1 MKKEKAVWLFAGGA
15 MQTEAAEKVKDG
27 GFKLILT
34 DMNPACVCAK
44 YADEFVEKDTFDIEG
59 NIDAAEKLKEK
70 YEIAAVFTAGADCH
84 ETVARVAKF
93 LGLPGIDPEI
103 SKICRYKY
111 LSREVLEKAG
121 VVQPKFG
128 RAKTFEEAQSVLRKI
143 GFPAVIKSANN
154 SGSRGFCKLDRLE
167 DLNWEV
173 FQNAFDNGTAGYVIL
188 EELLIPIENAIAE
201 FSIETLWH
209 KGKMTWLN
217 AVDRLFRKD
226 FLLFDCLKDLPLYK
240 DVSWAIELGH
250 INPAVQSRE
259 MRDLLVDLLFKIGVA
274 LGIDKEKYA
283 AIVKY
288 DIILTPKGPY
298 ILEVTPRLSGG
309 WDSSKST
316 IARGAD
322 FVGGAMRLAM
332 GEEPGEEF
340 MKKYFE
346 YKHPESFAAVLTIIP
361 DGAKDC
367 VGRKY
372 AIGYSL
378 RREDALMA
386 AYDNLLQK
394 KYL

>member
-1 MKKEKAVWLFAGGA
+1 MKREKAVWLFAGGA
-15 MQTEAAEKVKDG
+15 MQEAAAEKVKDAG
-27 GFKLILT
+27 YKLILT
-34 DMNPACVCAK
+34 DMNPACHCGK
-44 YADEFVEKDTFDIEG
+44 YADEFVEKDTFDIDG
-59 NIDAAEKLKEK
+59 NIEAAGDLKNK
-70 YEIAAVFTAGADCH
+70 YEITGVFTAGADCH
-84 ETVARVAKF
+84 ETVAHVAKF

-103 SKICRYKY
+103 SRICRYKF
-111 LSREVLEKAG
+111 LSREVLAKAG
-121 VVQPKFG
+121 LPQPKFG
-128 RAKTFEEAQSVLRKI
+128 SAKTFKEAQNVLLEI

-154 SGSRGFCKLDRLE
+154 SGSRGFCKLDGLE
-167 DLNWEV
+167 DLTLEV
-173 FQNAFDNGTAGYVIL
+173 FQNAMDNGTAGYVLL
-188 EELLIPIENAIAE
+188 EELLIPVENAIAE

-250 INPAVQSRE
+250 INPAAHSPETRKTLE
-259 MRDLLVDLLFKIGVA
+259 DLLYKIGAA
-274 LGIDKEKYA
+274 LGIDREKYA
-283 AIVKY
+283 AIVKF

-316 IARGAD
+316 IMRGAD
-322 FVGGAMRLAM
+322 FVGGAMHLAM

-346 YKHPESFAAVLTIIP
+346 YKHPELFAAVLTIIP
-361 DGAKDC
+361 ENAKDC

-372 AIGYSL
+372 AIGYSS
-378 RREDALMA
+378 RCEEALMT
-386 AYDNLLQK
+386 AYNNLLIK
-394 KYL
+394 SYL

>member
-1 MKKEKAVWLFAGGA
+1 MEKAIWLFAGA
-15 MQTEAAEKVKDG
+15 PMQEEAAKKVKDG
-27 GFKLILT
+27 AYKLILT

-44 YADEFVEKDTFDIEG
+44 YADEFVEKDTFDIAG
-59 NIDAAEKLKEK
+59 NIEVAKKLKDK
-70 YEIAAVFTAGADCH
+70 YEIVAVFTVGADCH
-84 ETVARVAKF
+84 ETVACVAKS

-111 LSREVLEKAG
+111 LSREVLAKAG
-121 VVQPKFG
+121 VPQPKFR
-128 RAKTFEEAQSVLRKI
+128 RAKTFEEAKIVLGEV
-143 GFPAVIKSANN
+143 GFPAVVKSANN
-154 SGSRGFCKLDRLE
+154 SGSRGFCKLDKME
-167 DLNWEV
+167 DLTLEV
-173 FQNAFDNGTAGYVIL
+173 FQNAFDNGTAGYVLL
-188 EELLIPIENAIAE
+188 EELLIPVENAIAE

-250 INPAVQSRE
+250 VNPAVHSAE
-259 MRDLLVDLLFKIGVA
+259 MRGVLENLLFKIGAA
-274 LGIDKEKYA
+274 LGIDKEKHA
-283 AIVKY
+283 LIVKY

-316 IARGAD
+316 IMRGAD
-322 FVGGAMRLAM
+322 FIGGAMHLAM
-332 GEEPGEEF
+332 GEEVNEDF
-340 MKKYFE
+340 LAKYFK
-346 YKHPESFAAVLTIIP
+346 YKNPELFAAVLTVIP
-361 DGAKDC
+361 DNAKDC

-372 AIGYSL
+372 AIGCAAN
-378 RREDALMA
+378 RDEALIA
-386 AYDNLLQK
+386 AYNNLLLN